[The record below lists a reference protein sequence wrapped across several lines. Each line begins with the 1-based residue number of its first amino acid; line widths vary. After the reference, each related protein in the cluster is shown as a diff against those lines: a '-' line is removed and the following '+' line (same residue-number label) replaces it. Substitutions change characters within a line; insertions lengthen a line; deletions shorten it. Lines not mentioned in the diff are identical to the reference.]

1 MEKGDDRG
9 GEVEATGGLPAG
21 SAAQDTYDHPTAKIW
36 SVYMSE
42 AAPYDNATI
51 ESWLKDMDGIL
62 IFAGL
67 FSASV
72 TAFIIESYTGL
83 MPDPNQQTIALLQQI
98 SQQLNGGSVQ
108 SQTSMSDSFTPT
120 SSTLRVNAFWF
131 LSLCLALTCALAAIL
146 VQQWARNYLQAIER
160 RPAPYLQARVRSY
173 LYEGLEKFRMEAVV
187 EGIPT
192 LLHASLFLFFAGLVD
207 FLYSINREIAWVTL
221 SIVAVVGFLYILIT
235 VLPVFDRQSPF
246 RTPLSEIFWAICRY
260 SGLLRYKSGGVWK
273 RLQGNMWQ
281 GRQTVA
287 TDPLSFSN
295 KRDTDALSWTLK
307 SLTEDEEFLPFVE
320 GIPAFCTVPEAKHA
334 MRAIL
339 LDQDVQL
346 LPRILT
352 LLQAC
357 QESVSLPETSKRT
370 RSVACLNAIASLSNV
385 PAKPWQYLSQY
396 DTTLYFLIV
405 TLVGVSDSDI
415 SRAALKAT
423 GAMGE
428 HIYRHLVSYAQSDRG
443 EPIREALA
451 TLARWDLSP
460 LLEMIPDLVRCSA
473 VPSPDRSAGAEAVP
487 VSKVFK
493 NEVMRFFGDL
503 DVRETLMVIL
513 GYDLNDDHR
522 ARRHALALMAA
533 VICTFPEKVAAFKRP
548 ATEDE
553 HLLRSWATSAEADF
567 TEYLELLEYFMVDRG
582 STPVSQY
589 ARILAIQLGSCFQS
603 RVADSGDPVIYSVA
617 SMFLWGVR
625 DIDWERP
632 TFTKRFT
639 RLYATLPETE
649 KLKLQALPGVDG
661 SESLGACRGHIRLL
675 IALLEPL
682 SGWDLDLGFKPD
694 LVKLIETTVI
704 NMKPYLN
711 ARWSCRRDQARLLE
725 LIKTLGAGM
734 PSDAV
739 DMSLAEVTSTIS
751 DPSLMEEAFSVLKGY
766 LWIEA
771 ETEQFRIRLKTAT
784 PLEPLQDEDDPND
797 APNGDSAAHLPAPV
811 VSSSQVAGGERKA
824 ELPPGELEAT
834 KGPGINAPTPEAT
847 TTVSPHTMHLGVNAA
862 APEQGE
868 AFASVERY
876 ANTTEDAVEAE
887 SDGDDITETAQVTP
901 NRQEDDDG
909 KTEIN
914 VGALFNPSPERLGL

>member
-1 MEKGDDRG
+1 MLVGHQDGLTIWENLPLGLWSQLEYNLHLEFPSDISIAAPLYWFRNISGPSQSIMEKGDDRG

-21 SAAQDTYDHPTAKIW
+21 SATQDTYDHPTAKIW

-62 IFAGL
+62 IF
-67 FSASV
+67 
-72 TAFIIESYTGL
+72 
-83 MPDPNQQTIALLQQI
+83 
-98 SQQLNGGSVQ
+98 
-108 SQTSMSDSFTPT
+108 
-120 SSTLRVNAFWF
+120 
-131 LSLCLALTCALAAIL
+131 
-146 VQQWARNYLQAIER
+146 AIER

-221 SIVAVVGFLYILIT
+221 SIVAVVGALYILIT

-260 SGLLRYKSGGVWK
+260 SGLLRYRSGGVWK

-632 TFTKRFT
+632 TFTKRFS

-649 KLKLQALPGVDG
+649 KLTLQALPGVDG

-694 LVKLIETTVI
+694 LVKLIETTVV

-771 ETEQFRIRLKTAT
+771 ETEQFRIRLKAAT
-784 PLEPLQDEDDPND
+784 PLEPLQDEDDPPD

-824 ELPPGELEAT
+824 ELPPSELVAT

-847 TTVSPHTMHLGVNAA
+847 TTVSPHTMHLGAA
-862 APEQGE
+862 AAAEQGG
-868 AFASVERY
+868 AFANPSVGRD
-876 ANTTEDAVEAE
+876 ANRTEDAVEAE
-887 SDGDDITETAQVTP
+887 SDGDDITATAQVTP
-901 NRQEDDDG
+901 NRKEDDDR
-909 KTEIN
+909 KIEVD
-914 VGALFNPSPERLGL
+914 VGALFNPIPERMDL